1 MPCCARR
8 VVSVAPIMV
17 KAKPEETPS
26 ASAASGAASK
36 YGCTP
41 SGRLERQ
48 SARSELVVI
57 VDGERRVI
65 GKAPPL
71 VDRLTHRGGSDRR
84 GGDLVVEPPADILGP
99 GLAAIGPPRVLVG
112 LFVQPPED
120 VDEADL
126 IEHPAEPGA
135 LLGQEAGVL
144 LVRAPVAQI
153 DLLVRDVPVA
163 AQDEFL

>member
-17 KAKPEETPS
+17 KAKPDETPR

-57 VDGERRVI
+57 IDRERRVI
-65 GKAPPL
+65 GEAPAL
-71 VDRLTHRGGSDRR
+71 VDRLTDRLR
-84 GGDLVVEPPADILGP
+84 CDLRRRDLVVEAPADVLGP
-99 GLAAIGPPRVLVG
+99 GLAAVGPPGVLVG
-112 LFVQPPED
+112 L
-120 VDEADL
+120 
-126 IEHPAEPGA
+126 
-135 LLGQEAGVL
+135 GV
-144 LVRAPVAQI
+144 
-153 DLLVRDVPVA
+153 
-163 AQDEFL
+163 